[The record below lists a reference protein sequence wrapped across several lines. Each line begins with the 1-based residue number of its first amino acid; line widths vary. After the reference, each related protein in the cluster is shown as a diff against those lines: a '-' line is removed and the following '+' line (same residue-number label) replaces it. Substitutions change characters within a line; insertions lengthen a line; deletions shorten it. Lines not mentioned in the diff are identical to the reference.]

1 MQFKKL
7 HQRQKSKYYNYIYF
21 FAHSVLLLNYPSLFG
36 GPFFKNLY
44 LNLKKNKKIKKEI
57 IWYIYLYFFCVF
69 LIFFLVGLIHSPS
82 SWSSHSHMLL
92 ISIISFFLCGF
103 WKKSFSSEVKQ
114 KLNIHSY
121 TKLLW
126 NDQLTFLACRVKK
139 A

>member
-7 HQRQKSKYYNYIYF
+7 HCRQKSKYYNYIYF
-21 FAHSVLLLNYPSLFG
+21 FAHSVLLLNYPSLFVG
-36 GPFFKNLY
+36 LF
-44 LNLKKNKKIKKEI
+44 LKIYTWIKKKQENKKRNNMI
-57 IWYIYLYFFCVF
+57 YIYIFFVF
-69 LIFFLVGLIHSPS
+69 FNFFLVGLIHSPS

-121 TKLLW
+121 TKLW
-126 NDQLTFLACRVKK
+126 NDQLTFWLIQ
-139 A
+139 

>member
-44 LNLKKNKKIKKEI
+44 LNLKRKQENKKRNNMI
-57 IWYIYLYFFCVF
+57 YISIFFLCF
-69 LIFFLVGLIHSPS
+69 FKFFLVGLIHSPS

-103 WKKSFSSEVKQ
+103 WKKIFFKWSEAEIKHSFLYQIVVERS
-114 KLNIHSY
+114 I
-121 TKLLW
+121 
-126 NDQLTFLACRVKK
+126 DFLAYTVKK